1 MLETIKA
8 LTTEYDMLPRGGTV
22 LCAVSGGADSMCL
35 LHLLHTWAGE
45 GGFRVAAAHY
55 NHNLRGAESDRD
67 AAFVAEWC
75 AGQDIP
81 CVIGAGDV
89 AHEARARG
97 LGVEETARQMRYEF
111 LRGAA
116 DAMGCGRI
124 ATAHSADDNLETLL
138 LHLVRGAGLHGLAG
152 IPPRRGVVVR
162 PLLTTSRAEIV
173 AYLEANGVA
182 HVEDSSNTDEGY
194 ARNRIRRQVV
204 PVLRQLNP
212 RLTESAA
219 ETMGYL
225 RTDNDYLNAQ
235 AAAACQ
241 NARWAEDD
249 LVIEARYIAQLP
261 AAIAPRAVRRL
272 LEMMGDG
279 STNCSAAHLKAV
291 VELARGDDPSAVVF
305 LPGGRLAQ
313 RVYRELLLTT
323 QSDPLPPFLPT
334 PLALDGETEVEGTPW
349 RVRCRPVRCPD
360 ESARKPGALYLAQGA
375 LEGPLVLRPRQ
386 TGDAVTLPG
395 RGGTKTLKK
404 LFIDEKVPRRER
416 ERIPVLADGRGVA
429 AVAGFG
435 PEQSRTAV
443 PGQAA
448 YELLFWKKE

>member
-173 AYLEANGVA
+173 AYLEANGVPTWRTA
-182 HVEDSSNTDEGY
+182 ATPTR
-194 ARNRIRRQVV
+194 AT
-204 PVLRQLNP
+204 PA
-212 RLTESAA
+212 TASAA
-219 ETMGYL
+219 RWCRCCVSSIPASL
-225 RTDNDYLNAQ
+225 R
-235 AAAACQ
+235 
-241 NARWAEDD
+241 ARRRPWATC
-249 LVIEARYIAQLP
+249 
-261 AAIAPRAVRRL
+261 AP
-272 LEMMGDG
+272 
-279 STNCSAAHLKAV
+279 
-291 VELARGDDPSAVVF
+291 
-305 LPGGRLAQ
+305 
-313 RVYRELLLTT
+313 TT
-323 QSDPLPPFLPT
+323 T
-334 PLALDGETEVEGTPW
+334 
-349 RVRCRPVRCPD
+349 
-360 ESARKPGALYLAQGA
+360 
-375 LEGPLVLRPRQ
+375 
-386 TGDAVTLPG
+386 
-395 RGGTKTLKK
+395 
-404 LFIDEKVPRRER
+404 I
-416 ERIPVLADGRGVA
+416 
-429 AVAGFG
+429 
-435 PEQSRTAV
+435 
-443 PGQAA
+443 
-448 YELLFWKKE
+448 

>member
-225 RTDNDYLNAQ
+225 LS
-235 AAAACQ
+235 
-241 NARWAEDD
+241 
-249 LVIEARYIAQLP
+249 LIHI
-261 AAIAPRAVRRL
+261 
-272 LEMMGDG
+272 
-279 STNCSAAHLKAV
+279 
-291 VELARGDDPSAVVF
+291 
-305 LPGGRLAQ
+305 
-313 RVYRELLLTT
+313 
-323 QSDPLPPFLPT
+323 
-334 PLALDGETEVEGTPW
+334 
-349 RVRCRPVRCPD
+349 
-360 ESARKPGALYLAQGA
+360 
-375 LEGPLVLRPRQ
+375 
-386 TGDAVTLPG
+386 
-395 RGGTKTLKK
+395 
-404 LFIDEKVPRRER
+404 
-416 ERIPVLADGRGVA
+416 
-429 AVAGFG
+429 
-435 PEQSRTAV
+435 
-443 PGQAA
+443 
-448 YELLFWKKE
+448 